1 MNETLN
7 AILAGI
13 VLVLLSMLGGVIIY
27 VVVQEHI
34 KHKISGNK

>member
-34 KHKISGNK
+34 KRKISGNE